1 MFGSRKP
8 LDADSALA
16 KFQDSKRDSMRR
28 LRSLH
33 TAHDLATSEQMKV
46 VYREHF
52 SLIYYLFHE
61 SFTALESSLK
71 PKGGRVRQLSETQQE
86 ELYDVVLLT
95 LERILIYVPEQV
107 QRRWQANS
115 MGLILRKL
123 LHQDNQ
129 LKLRKKAIQ
138 LILLWLQD
146 LQTNASADML
156 ELFASI
162 VPGVNSTFLSEST
175 DSSCKSTV
183 VLHDPLEDG

>member
-1 MFGSRKP
+1 
-8 LDADSALA
+8 
-16 KFQDSKRDSMRR
+16 
-28 LRSLH
+28 
-33 TAHDLATSEQMKV
+33 
-46 VYREHF
+46 
-52 SLIYYLFHE
+52 
-61 SFTALESSLK
+61 
-71 PKGGRVRQLSETQQE
+71 
-86 ELYDVVLLT
+86 
-95 LERILIYVPEQV
+95 
-107 QRRWQANS
+107 
-115 MGLILRKL
+115 L